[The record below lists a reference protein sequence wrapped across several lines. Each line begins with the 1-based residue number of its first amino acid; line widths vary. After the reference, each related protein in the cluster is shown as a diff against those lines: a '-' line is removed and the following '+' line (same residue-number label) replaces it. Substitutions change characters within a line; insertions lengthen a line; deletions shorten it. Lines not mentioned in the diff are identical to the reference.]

1 MPAKWQTWFPFYVDA
16 FRGSPAV
23 QAMHPAARAGYI
35 YLLSA
40 AWQSDDCTIPNDP
53 LELAELSGIGDELWA
68 AHGARILRKFEPVG
82 DRLRN
87 ARLYEDWLEARRI
100 FESRQGA
107 ACRTNQTR
115 NKNARRTV
123 TERIP
128 DGDRAV
134 TQTVSDQTATR
145 SADTSTGT
153 ITGTH
158 EVSDANASSPRRK
171 ADGEGDEDTCEF
183 IYARYPRNV
192 ARGPALAAIRKAIGR
207 LETGEGGQ
215 PMSVADAVAFLVAR
229 TESFADSPLGKRPD
243 KSKIPHPATWFNQ
256 QRYLD
261 DSEAWQ
267 HVSET
272 YQQPNPNGSA
282 ARAERCRATWD
293 RERIRPDSERG
304 VPVPLQHITS
314 PADAEAEERNNYT
327 MWLSTSEQ
335 YRSENPWRGRVF
347 A

>member
-1 MPAKWQTWFPFYVDA
+1 
-16 FRGSPAV
+16 
-23 QAMHPAARAGYI
+23 
-35 YLLSA
+35 
-40 AWQSDDCTIPNDP
+40 
-53 LELAELSGIGDELWA
+53 
-68 AHGARILRKFEPVG
+68 
-82 DRLRN
+82 
-87 ARLYEDWLEARRI
+87 
-100 FESRQGA
+100 
-107 ACRTNQTR
+107 
-115 NKNARRTV
+115 
-123 TERIP
+123 
-128 DGDRAV
+128 
-134 TQTVSDQTATR
+134 
-145 SADTSTGT
+145 
-153 ITGTH
+153 
-158 EVSDANASSPRRK
+158 
-171 ADGEGDEDTCEF
+171 
-183 IYARYPRNV
+183 
-192 ARGPALAAIRKAIGR
+192 
-207 LETGEGGQ
+207 
-215 PMSVADAVAFLVAR
+215 MSVADAVAFLVAR

-282 ARAERCRATWD
+282 VRAERCRATWD
-293 RERIRPDSERG
+293 RERIRRDSERG